1 MKLKEYIKEK
11 GFTSYTLAKVLT
23 NGESK
28 NEFENNRQWIL
39 YSMRRDEK
47 DSLTLSHYQRFADAL
62 KVSLKELLFAL
73 GRLA

>member
-1 MKLKEYIKEK
+1 MKLKDYIKEK

-62 KVSLKELLFAL
+62 KVTLKEMLKAL
-73 GRLA
+73 GRL